1 MLKKNK
7 LFGFTLIEVMIAVA
21 VLAILSALAYP
32 SYLQYVNKG
41 RRSDAKAAL
50 LQIQLAEEKWRAN
63 NTSYTTALSSL
74 GFTATVVGGVNVFY
88 SPDQFYTL
96 SASGASATAYTATA
110 THTGVQT
117 SDTDCKTLSINQ
129 DGDQTSTNSSDAASS
144 GCW

>member
-1 MLKKNK
+1 MSIRNK
-7 LFGFTLIEVMIAVA
+7 LFGFTLIEVMIVVV
-21 VLAILSALAYP
+21 VLGILAAIAYP

-74 GFTATVVGGVNVFY
+74 GFTATVVGGANVFY
-88 SPDQFYTL
+88 SPDEFYTL

-110 THTGVQT
+110 TYTGVQT
-117 SDTDCKTLSINQ
+117 GDSSCKTLSINQ
-129 DGDQTSTNSSDAASS
+129 DNVKTATNSSDAASS
-144 GCW
+144 DCW